1 LKIKPSQL
9 RGLFFV
15 FDDQSASD
23 KTFQDGSR
31 AVDLCEMIVVFVEFV
46 NLGTLKI
53 RLAAVKH

>member
-1 LKIKPSQL
+1 M
-9 RGLFFV
+9 